1 MVNNIW
7 NDSVFAINSSISI
20 MKSCYV
26 TVNIYAYQKE
36 HLNRFSAQ
44 VIRCDVFS
52 KAESIFFNI
61 KC

>member
-1 MVNNIW
+1 
-7 NDSVFAINSSISI
+7 

-26 TVNIYAYQKE
+26 TVNIYAYQNE